1 MYIVAPFPAPIP
13 GLIHILHNISL
24 LFSSLAAIGRYTSE
38 LEGKAKV
45 LTGSICNGIIV
56 LFEILCIGVTLFDVL
71 ISNES
76 MKSARHNLTL
86 IIPIAHLLFGMFYSY
101 LRINQTTKP
110 QTRNEEFIKDAMAAF
125 VVISWMV
132 YFFLGVTAFSETP
145 FIGPVL
151 LLCQSFALLC
161 ENSVPTLE
169 EQTEENVADEQ
180 QPNNNFFTTT
190 MAEGHSVM
198 IETRN
203 SQN

>member
-1 MYIVAPFPAPIP
+1 M
-13 GLIHILHNISL
+13 
-24 LFSSLAAIGRYTSE
+24 
-38 LEGKAKV
+38 EGKAKV
-45 LTGSICNGIIV
+45 LTSSICNGILV
-56 LFEILCIGVTLFDVL
+56 LFKILCIGVTLFDVL

-76 MKSARHNLTL
+76 MRSARHNLTL
-86 IIPIAHLLFGMFYSY
+86 IIPIAHLLFGTAYGY
-101 LRINQTTKP
+101 TRYRIPASSKTVQS
-110 QTRNEEFIKDAMAAF
+110 RNDEFIKDAMAALI
-125 VVISWMV
+125 VLSWMV
-132 YFFLGVTAFSETP
+132 YFFLGVSSFMNTP

-161 ENSVPTLE
+161 ETSVPISE
-169 EQTEENVADEQ
+169 EQPQEIVDEA